1 MESRLD
7 LFVGIDGGGTGTS
20 TAIIDSDGRVISE
33 GSGGPCNI
41 AVQTDFD
48 IVQSLTD
55 STHSASTPLLISQ
68 PDLQF
73 ECACAGIAGY
83 SANERRFQFEAIFR
97 STIKARRYRVEPD
110 YVIAYW
116 GATHGEPGIVIVAG
130 TGAVAYGRD
139 AAGRTFRSDGLGYL
153 LGDRGSGFDLGISCL
168 RHAALQ
174 IESSTKDAITLA
186 VQDFTHA
193 ANQSDLVQW
202 LYGGFTTA
210 RVASIAPV
218 VGSLAEAGDIDA
230 RRLVA
235 TVASRLRQTVD
246 DVRRELNMPQETPIY
261 PLGGLWKLGSY
272 LRTEFEYP
280 DFSQGVFGADIVQRD
295 AIGRMHVVP
304 ARSSAV
310 YGAALLAMQP

>member
-1 MESRLD
+1 
-7 LFVGIDGGGTGTS
+7 
-20 TAIIDSDGRVISE
+20 
-33 GSGGPCNI
+33 
-41 AVQTDFD
+41 
-48 IVQSLTD
+48 
-55 STHSASTPLLISQ
+55 
-68 PDLQF
+68 LQF

-230 RRLVA
+230 RRLVSI
-235 TVASRLRQTVD
+235 VASRLRQTVD